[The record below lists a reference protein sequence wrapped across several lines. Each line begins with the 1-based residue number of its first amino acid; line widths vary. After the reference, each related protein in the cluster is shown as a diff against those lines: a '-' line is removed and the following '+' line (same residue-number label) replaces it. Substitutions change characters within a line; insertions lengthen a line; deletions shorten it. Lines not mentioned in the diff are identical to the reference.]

1 MLTRLRNGLAR
12 VGAVVAAFGLA
23 GCATGDGGTAPGA
36 ALTAAEARPA
46 LWQVSDED
54 TTVYLFGTIH
64 TLPPGT
70 QWRSARLNEAMAA
83 SGELVTEVV
92 VEDPMVPVQAM
103 MRLGR
108 GQNLPPILE
117 RVPEERRAALRAAI
131 EASGLPM
138 AHYDALDTWAASLTL
153 ISVTFARAGFD
164 PALGV
169 EPVLTQEFTARQR
182 PRRGLETFEEQ
193 FGFFDSMPE
202 SEQREFL
209 LGALESET
217 EMRSELAQM
226 VEAWRSGDV
235 GALDRTFNDAD
246 LSPRLRDVLLTR
258 RNAGWADW
266 IHNRMNQP
274 GTVFLAVGAGHL
286 AGEDSV
292 RELLKRRGFRVRR
305 VQ

>member
-1 MLTRLRNGLAR
+1 MLLKLRNGLAR
-12 VGAVVAAFGLA
+12 MSVVVAAIGLA
-23 GCATGDGGTAPGA
+23 GCATGGGSAAPA
-36 ALTAAEARPA
+36 AGQASAEARPA

-54 TTVYLFGTIH
+54 TIVYLFGTIH
-64 TLPPGT
+64 TLPQGT
-70 QWRSARLNEAMAA
+70 QWRSPRLAEAIAA
-83 SGELVTEVV
+83 SDELVTEVV
-92 VEDPMVPVQAM
+92 VEDPMAAVQTM
-103 MRLGR
+103 MRIGR
-108 GQNLPPILE
+108 GQDLPPILE

-153 ISVTFARAGFD
+153 VSVSFARLGFN

-169 EPVLTQEFTARQR
+169 EPALTQDFVARQR

-193 FGFFDSMPE
+193 FGFFDAMPE

-209 LGALESET
+209 LGALESEA
-217 EMRSELAQM
+217 EMRSELAAM

-235 GALDRTFNDAD
+235 NALDRTFNDAD

-266 IHNRMNQP
+266 IHNRMAQP
-274 GTVFLAVGAGHL
+274 GTVFLAVGAGHF